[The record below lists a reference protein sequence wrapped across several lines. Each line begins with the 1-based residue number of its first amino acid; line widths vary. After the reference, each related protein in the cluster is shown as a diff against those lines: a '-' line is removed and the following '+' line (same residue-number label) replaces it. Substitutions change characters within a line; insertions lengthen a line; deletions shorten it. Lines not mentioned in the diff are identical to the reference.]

1 MFPTERSQAINIA
14 NEAAELS
21 LLVSPDNL
29 LSVYQTHILLARK
42 LLPRSILLRSKTV
55 PEEARL
61 LIE

>member
-29 LSVYQTHILLARK
+29 FSALYWSSVILRMGTHFFKYK
-42 LLPRSILLRSKTV
+42 LIINYKR
-55 PEEARL
+55 
-61 LIE
+61 